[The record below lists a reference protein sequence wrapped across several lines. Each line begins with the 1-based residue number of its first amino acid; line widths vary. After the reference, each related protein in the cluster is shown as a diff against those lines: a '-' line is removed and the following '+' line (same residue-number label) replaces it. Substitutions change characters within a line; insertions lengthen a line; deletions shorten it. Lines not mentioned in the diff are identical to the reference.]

1 MDKIM
6 VNTQSQR
13 TKILMDN
20 FYKRRSKQSGMS
32 VEAIKNC
39 YNNKIKKP
47 INKKKA

>member
-6 VNTQSQR
+6 VKTQSQR
-13 TKILMDN
+13 TKLLMED

-39 YNNKIKKP
+39 YNNKIKKQE
-47 INKKKA
+47 KK